1 MLLLVQIFV
10 LISSLYSS
18 CNMLRYCLIDVD
30 FSIKVWIVIVVGKLM
45 LQIGQMY
52 VVIRDM
58 LEKYMGGVDVEF
70 RQVGI

>member
-10 LISSLYSS
+10 LINCLYSS
-18 CNMLRYCLIDVD
+18 YNMLRYCLIDVD